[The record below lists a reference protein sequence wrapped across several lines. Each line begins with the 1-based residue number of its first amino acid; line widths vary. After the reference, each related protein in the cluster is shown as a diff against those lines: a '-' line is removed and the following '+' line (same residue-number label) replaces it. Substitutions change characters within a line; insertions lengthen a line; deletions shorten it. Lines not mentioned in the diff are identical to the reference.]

1 VHLSGA
7 GSCTITASQAGNA
20 NWNPAVAVAQTFTIT
35 AQPSPPPPLHKCK
48 VPNVLGKT
56 LGKAKSMLR
65 QAHCRVGTVAHA
77 YSRLKKKGIV
87 IGQSRRPR
95 RVFPN
100 GTKVGL
106 TVSRGRR
113 RH

>member
-1 VHLSGA
+1 MRERPASA
-7 GSCTITASQAGNA
+7 GLLVLAAG
-20 NWNPAVAVAQTFTIT
+20 V
-35 AQPSPPPPLHKCK
+35 S
-48 VPNVLGKT
+48 T

-87 IGQSRRPR
+87 IGQSRRPG
-95 RVFPN
+95 RVVPN

>member
-1 VHLSGA
+1 
-7 GSCTITASQAGNA
+7 
-20 NWNPAVAVAQTFTIT
+20 
-35 AQPSPPPPLHKCK
+35 
-48 VPNVLGKT
+48 
-56 LGKAKSMLR
+56 MLR
-65 QAHCRVGTVAHA
+65 QAHCGVGTVAHA

-87 IGQSRRPR
+87 IGQSRRPG